1 MMVVVVAAAAWVDL
15 WVLSSFS
22 SSLGSN
28 VWSAVPTATDRFS
41 HLLREQNDFGFLR
54 YAHLAHG
61 ILRPPSS
68 VRLVRLFS
76 LSGVTQVPHVPVLL
90 HPRPLFLVRTD
101 APAWPAPGSPN
112 WVHSVH
118 PHHHRLLT

>member
-1 MMVVVVAAAAWVDL
+1 MMVVVVAAAAAWVDL

-61 ILRPPSS
+61 GEGEGRRREARS
-68 VRLVRLFS
+68 LFGFFPTG
-76 LSGVTQVPHVPVLL
+76 L
-90 HPRPLFLVRTD
+90 TD
-101 APAWPAPGSPN
+101 
-112 WVHSVH
+112 
-118 PHHHRLLT
+118 